1 VTLGAEESPSSA
13 DDQKRAAGKAAAAL
27 VEDRMTVGLGTGTTA
42 AWFVKTLAARRLAV
56 TCVATSEATANLAR
70 SLGMAIVDLDQAG
83 AVDLTVDGADEL
95 DPQLRLIKGGGAALL
110 REKLVWQASAQ
121 CIVIADES
129 KLVKKLGKFPLP
141 IEVVTFGHKTTA
153 RRIRSVLASF
163 DIEAAPLLRTKGASP
178 VSTDSGN
185 FIYDV
190 RCEAIAEPRALGE
203 ALKAI
208 TGVVDHG
215 LFLGLASEAFV
226 GGSAGVSTI
235 RPKGS

>member
-1 VTLGAEESPSSA
+1 
-13 DDQKRAAGKAAAAL
+13 
-27 VEDRMTVGLGTGTTA
+27 M
-42 AWFVKTLAARRLAV
+42 
-56 TCVATSEATANLAR
+56 
-70 SLGMAIVDLDQAG
+70 
-83 AVDLTVDGADEL
+83 
-95 DPQLRLIKGGGAALL
+95 
-110 REKLVWQASAQ
+110 
-121 CIVIADES
+121 
-129 KLVKKLGKFPLP
+129 
-141 IEVVTFGHKTTA
+141 
-153 RRIRSVLASF
+153 
-163 DIEAAPLLRTKGASP
+163 
-178 VSTDSGN
+178 STDSGN